1 VVILTERPEL
11 FTGVTVSDE
20 TAYAKSVSQAC
31 RIAADFDGDVVV
43 VIDIGDDA
51 AAQDA
56 LDRVNAAR
64 PDAGIIV
71 LYETG
76 CPTLPEDAAVSAV
89 RWSEL
94 MRLDL
99 RDEIERVR
107 TRELLRQL
115 REFADG
121 DDLLPILMHPDPD
134 PDALASAYALRVLL
148 RRRPDT
154 CPIVTPALM
163 TRPENKRMAE
173 LLNMRVTEVSREE
186 MQRFQRVICVDSQ
199 PKSLGLAEVPRLAV
213 IDHHPAETG
222 YNAEFSD
229 IRPQY
234 GACSTILT
242 QYLRSDVDRRIAEP
256 LATAL
261 LHAIKTDTA
270 ALTRGI
276 TPDDVAAYAYLQRL
290 ADMELLHRI
299 EQPSNPQ
306 VLVRT
311 FGRALHEL
319 AVDDGVSAAYLGPLD
334 PDHAHI
340 LADVADFALSID
352 EVVWAAV
359 AAEIGNELVV
369 SLRHTNTEPGAGS
382 LARQLAGKD
391 GNGGGHAT
399 MARVA
404 IPLSRALPKLA
415 QWQGTSAERL
425 LEWIRQEIQ
434 GLRCSDTTRPM

>member
-1 VVILTERPEL
+1 VREWKPLVVILTERPEL

-20 TAYAKSVSQAC
+20 IAFAKSIGQAC
-31 RIAADFDGDVVV
+31 AIAAGFDGDVVA

-51 AAQDA
+51 AAQSA
-56 LDRVNAAR
+56 LDGVHAAR

-71 LYETG
+71 LYENG
-76 CPTLPEDAAVSAV
+76 CPTLPEEAAVSAV

-115 REFADG
+115 REFAEG
-121 DDLLPILMHPDPD
+121 DEVLPILMHPDPD
-134 PDALASAYALRVLL
+134 PDAIASAFALRVLL

-173 LLNMRVTEVSREE
+173 LLNLRVTEVSCEE
-186 MQRFQRVICVDSQ
+186 MRRFERVVCVDSQ
-199 PKSLGLAEVPRLAV
+199 PRSLGLEDVPRLAV

-222 YNAEFSD
+222 YDAEFSD

-242 QYLRSDVDRRIAEP
+242 QYLRSDEDRRIQEP

-276 TPDDVAAYAYLQRL
+276 MPDDVAAYAFLQRL

-299 EQPSNPQ
+299 EQPSNPEE
-306 VLVRT
+306 LVRT
-311 FGRALHEL
+311 FGRALHEM
-319 AVDDGVSAAYLGPLD
+319 AVADGISAAYLGPLITG
-334 PDHAHI
+334 HAHI

-352 EVVWAAV
+352 EVVWTAV
-359 AAEIGNELVV
+359 AAEIENELIV
-369 SLRHTNTEPGAGS
+369 SLRHTSTEPGAGA
-382 LARQLAGKD
+382 LARQLAAQD
-391 GNGGGHAT
+391 GSGGGHAT

-404 IPLSRALPKLA
+404 IPLDRAQRELA
-415 QWQGTSAERL
+415 QHDGMPAERL
-425 LEWIRQEIQ
+425 LGWIRQEIEL
-434 GLRCSDTTRPM
+434 LR